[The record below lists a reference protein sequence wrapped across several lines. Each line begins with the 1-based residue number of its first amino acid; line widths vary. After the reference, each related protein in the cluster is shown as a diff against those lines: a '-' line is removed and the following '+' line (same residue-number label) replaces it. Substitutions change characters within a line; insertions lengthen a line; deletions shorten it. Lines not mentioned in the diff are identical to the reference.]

1 VFKILTPDSMI
12 NRRKS
17 FGGTATKNVLSAIRK
32 ANKDIGKGMKSGK
45 EGAKA
50 QRHKGESRTSN
61 IEKKKT
67 VRRNAEEGIND
78 SSGLN
83 GSSSR

>member
-1 VFKILTPDSMI
+1 V
-12 NRRKS
+12 N
-17 FGGTATKNVLSAIRK
+17 
-32 ANKDIGKGMKSGK
+32 SGK

-50 QRHKGESRTSN
+50 QRGKPDIEYRTSN

-67 VRRNAEEGIND
+67 VRCKAEEGIND